1 MYCNNSSG
9 HCAPVALAHIG
20 SHPTGQST
28 RGRLPKSSRL
38 RRAGIQPNERPLAAE
53 EQREP
58 SRAAQESTEHRADP
72 CAPRAATLLRGRGHT
87 AERAAARICRRRPS
101 APSRANTSPLTPAGC
116 AAAGDASSC
125 SRPVCS
131 EGEGEGVGVPLYRP
145 SGMSAGSH
153 AWPSDVVS
161 ATSAYKA
168 GEPAWSEM
176 ALATPGSK

>member
-1 MYCNNSSG
+1 M
-9 HCAPVALAHIG
+9 G
-20 SHPTGQST
+20 S
-28 RGRLPKSSRL
+28 RV
-38 RRAGIQPNERPLAAE
+38 LAAE

-72 CAPRAATLLRGRGHT
+72 CAPRAHRADPCAPRAHRADPCAPRAHRADPCAPRAATLLRGRGHT
-87 AERAAARICRRRPS
+87 AARAAARICRRRPS
-101 APSRANTSPLTPAGC
+101 APSRASTSPLTPAGR

-161 ATSAYKA
+161 ATSAYRA

-176 ALATPGSK
+176 ALATPGGKLW